1 MNRFFLFSLAT
12 LATALVSP
20 AQAESAPGS
29 SPETFTLAN
38 EIRNSRNSAVSFA
51 VQGEQIQLQE
61 EFNRNQARIAAE
73 LAEQNRLEQERL
85 SSMEFSSGSDGGFGF
100 RVPVG
105 GGLVPSQGGPG
116 AGGGS
121 VNYVINIQNGNG
133 NIASNDVIET
143 DVRQAINR

>member
-1 MNRFFLFSLAT
+1 MGDLLLDLS
-12 LATALVSP
+12 
-20 AQAESAPGS
+20 
-29 SPETFTLAN
+29 
-38 EIRNSRNSAVSFA
+38 
-51 VQGEQIQLQE
+51 
-61 EFNRNQARIAAE
+61 EFE
-73 LAEQNRLEQERL
+73 LAKHAGVLRA
-85 SSMEFSSGSDGGFGF
+85 
-100 RVPVG
+100 VAPVG